1 MTEQLNPCKH
11 CRGLPKIV
19 SAPGDLYYAQC
30 TCGKWNPYEFIGTT
44 KQRAAENWNTYNL
57 PKGANNGNKT

>member
-11 CRGLPKIV
+11 CRGLPRIV

-30 TCGKWNPYEFIGTT
+30 TCGKWSPYEFIGTT